1 MPPAQSISK
10 QVTHSQP
17 CGCLSEHTCRSQKK
31 VTEGWTKAQLW
42 HRSCPWGGH
51 LIKFDTWPHHFWDT
65 TCGQSDVLDAT
76 PRCVKS
82 WASHAK
88 KQMCEYHVKLRTNQV
103 PCKWLYAWPLECAAD
118 LIFESAFKGLS
129 ARIMFRTQFSLFD
142 HTCHPRT
149 SKAFKSR
156 MPQKRPATWS

>member
-1 MPPAQSISK
+1 MESAPLIAPLAVDEWFQAMPEVLTPVSWSLALAR
-10 QVTHSQP
+10 P
-17 CGCLSEHTCRSQKK
+17 N
-31 VTEGWTKAQLW
+31 AQLW

-129 ARIMFRTQFSLFD
+129 PRIMFRTQFSLFD

-156 MPQKRPATWS
+156 MPQKRPAT